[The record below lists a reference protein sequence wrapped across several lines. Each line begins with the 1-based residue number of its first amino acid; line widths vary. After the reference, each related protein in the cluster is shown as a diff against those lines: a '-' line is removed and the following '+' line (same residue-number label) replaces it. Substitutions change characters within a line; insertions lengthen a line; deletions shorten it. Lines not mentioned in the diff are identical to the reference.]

1 MVAALVRELELRR
14 DYLQGTPLET
24 IYLGGGTPSILHDAE
39 LETLLG
45 AVHAQYRVLPDAE
58 ITLEANP
65 DDLTAERLEA
75 FRQLGVNRL
84 SIGIQTFDDVH
95 LRWMNRAHTAD
106 EALACVPRARAAG
119 FENLSVDL
127 IYGLPA
133 DDHTRWAHD
142 LQLAQSLQVP
152 HISAYCLTIEPQTV
166 LGHRLSRG
174 QMQDV
179 PEAFAAEQFEM
190 LVATLTADSYEHYE
204 ISNFCR
210 PGAYARHN
218 TNYWRGV
225 PYLGIGPSAHSYD
238 GTDRQHN
245 GAHNANYLRALE
257 AGTVPTEV
265 EVLTP
270 ADRINEYLLTSLRT
284 QWGCDEQVLAGRY
297 DFAFS
302 AQQQQQLSRLVQR
315 QLIVRT
321 DTRWQLTTAGKLF
334 ADRIA
339 SDLFV

>member
-1 MVAALVRELELRR
+1 MVAALVRELELRS
-14 DYLQGTPLET
+14 DYLQHAPLET
-24 IYLGGGTPSILHDAE
+24 IYLGGGTPSILNDTE
-39 LETLLG
+39 LGTLLRT
-45 AVHAQYRVLPDAE
+45 VHARYAVLPGAE

-65 DDLTAERLEA
+65 DDLTASRLDS
-75 FRQLGVNRL
+75 FRQVGINRL
-84 SIGIQTFDDVH
+84 SIGIQTFDEAH

-119 FENLSVDL
+119 FESLSVDL

-133 DDHTRWAHD
+133 DDHTRWTRD
-142 LQLAQSLQVP
+142 LQIAKSLQVP
-152 HISAYCLTIEPQTV
+152 HVSAYCLTVEPRTV
-166 LGHRLSRG
+166 LGHRLAKG

-179 PEAFAAEQFEM
+179 PEVFAAEQFEM
-190 LVATLTADSYEHYE
+190 LVTALTADGYEHYE

-245 GAHNANYLRALE
+245 VAHNAHYIRALE
-257 AGTVPTEV
+257 AGTVPAEV

-297 DFAFS
+297 GFTFS
-302 AQQQQQLSRLVQR
+302 TQQRQWLFQLKAR
-315 QLIVRT
+315 QLIVQT
-321 DTRWQLTTAGKLF
+321 DTRWQLTTAGKLL